1 MVALAIAC
9 VVGGVSAGYAFGLR
23 RMLRM
28 SEDLRKE
35 EHLVYCQNW
44 DLKVLKDKALDEKT
58 LHEKNEKRLK
68 DRIAELTEQVNSYDT
83 SLSMVL
89 DEVGK

>member
-1 MVALAIAC
+1 MIALAIAC
-9 VVGGVSAGYAFGLR
+9 VVGGVSAGYAFGLH

-28 SEDLRKE
+28 SEDLRKA
-35 EHLVYCQNW
+35 EHLVDYYQNW
-44 DLKVLKDKALDEKT
+44 ELLALTDKERYEKT
-58 LHEKNEKRLK
+58 EKRLN
-68 DRIAELTEQVNSYDT
+68 DRIKELEEQVSSYDT